1 MEWVLVLLVLFAM
14 SVAAAVVVVR
24 RVVRELRARLG
35 QANQELRRRAANA
48 SLTAR
53 AAQPGAVGEVARVR
67 RELRASVENTRSVL
81 LAGSASDES
90 LREALAL
97 CEQLSG
103 HAERLDGELNALVA
117 GGERD
122 RARIG
127 ARLPELKKRAERI
140 RASAES
146 LRDAARDRAQHDE
159 GSDLDSLQRQ
169 IELEATAL
177 RHWSPAEGRRAGVPA
192 PSEEPPGVAP
202 AEERSGLAPGE
213 ERSGVAGGEERPGAA
228 RGDEQG
234 ERRG

>member
-1 MEWVLVLLVLFAM
+1 MEWVLVLFVLFAM

-67 RELRASVENTRSVL
+67 RELRASVENTRAVL
-81 LAGSASDES
+81 LAGAAQDES

-122 RARIG
+122 RARIN
-127 ARLPELKKRAERI
+127 ARLPELKKRAEAI
-140 RASAES
+140 RSSADS
-146 LRDAARDRAQHDE
+146 LREAARDRAQHDE

-177 RHWSPAEGRRAGVPA
+177 RHWSPAEGRPTEGRSTEGRPVHGGSAEVPA
-192 PSEEPPGVAP
+192 PSEERPGVA
-202 AEERSGLAPGE
+202 RSEKHP
-213 ERSGVAGGEERPGAA
+213 GVAQ
-228 RGDEQG
+228 GDEPG